1 MASKAALKA
10 IKASIDSKDYQGAAE
25 KSTALLKQ
33 DPKNYGALLYQ
44 GFAYDHLDQVEQSE
58 GAYKQANLLKPA
70 DPQAL
75 KGLITLY
82 DKNSSKM
89 LDQYHEV
96 AQTLA
101 LQFAENDIAQCQSV
115 IDKYELFAR
124 KHGSRA
130 QYRHALEL
138 MLPTSLLYE
147 ALEGRIPHPSHTYN
161 RILESAEAEEKEWIN
176 QQIGERRTRLGAKI
190 DHVTQ
195 QVYSEAIDRFQ
206 VEAICQELINWT
218 NDDDLRRKLEKKTLQ
233 RAFDNLLVLPTNEK
247 PAQRDKV
254 LNLANGMVIIKAP
267 FQIAW
272 DIALEWVD
280 SEDLQDWDPIILW
293 NYIEYFPDAGLSKV
307 LRGFLGSESYPSSP
321 TSEEAPNGMI
331 IEHRTNPL
339 AEADKL
345 ILMTQGL
352 EDCPESLLA
361 HRIVAH
367 TYLFLNEYASATE
380 IGRKAQ
386 ALHLQAIEKY
396 ALNLQNS
403 LDAVNITLATAL
415 ISYQSPRHH
424 PESKALFDKI
434 LSRKPTATAPLLGV
448 GLVLEEDEDYGE
460 AVKFLQR
467 ASDRDPSNL
476 RVLLELAWCR
486 ALHHD
491 LNTGLEGL
499 QHVLV
504 EVDAQKPVNLG
515 MKAEALYRIGYCSW
529 HLGPS
534 FKARKDKNG
543 SYRYLIDA
551 IKTNT
556 NYAPA
561 YTLLGVYFQDYG
573 KSNRRARVAFQKAFE
588 LSTSEIEA
596 AERLARLFA
605 DTSEWDLVELVAKRV
620 VDSGK
625 ARPAPGSK
633 KKAVSWPY
641 AALGVVQMSKQQYSL
656 AIVSLQGALRV
667 SPEDYYS
674 WVGLGESYHNSG
686 RYIAATRAFNKAESL
701 DHGLPAEYTWY
712 AKYMLAN
719 VQREMGSFEEAIA
732 EYEKVLEI
740 TENEFGVQI
749 ALLQTLAESAWA
761 KIDLGMFG
769 EAAKLTQRALKI
781 AFQIAQEGLEVFNL
795 WKAIGDACAVFA
807 HAKSCA
813 GQLDADLLSR
823 LLELGRVPDET
834 MPLVDIDQVR
844 LEDIINRLR
853 SEPSASI
860 KAATAISASI
870 WAHKRAIHASSN
882 DVHAQAVSYYNL
894 GWAEHRG
901 YKSSRMKSK
910 RYLKAAMRA
919 FKRAIELE
927 AGNSEFWNAL
937 GVVTMVLS
945 PKVSQHS
952 FVRSLHL
959 NENSARVWTNLGTL
973 YLQYNDHKLANDA
986 FTRAQSADPEYA
998 HAWLGQGILA
1008 TLFGNLAEARGLL
1021 LHAFDIASSASVPT
1035 QRLYSVSAFDHILKS
1050 PHASQEVT
1058 NLLQPLLALQQLHTQ
1073 APDQTVFTHLS
1084 ALLTE
1089 RSSDYST
1096 SVNSLTAVCDEV
1108 EAENE
1113 RLERSDALAHFAQT
1127 KADLARSFLASG
1139 QYEDA
1144 ITNAET
1150 SLDLSSEDDLGGELA
1165 KSRWKWRLSANIT
1178 NGLAHAFLGQTDK
1191 AIKDLQS
1198 ALASSSAD
1206 PDITVILAQI
1216 LWAKNEQDSRDVARE
1231 QLFACVEEH
1240 PEHMG
1245 AVTSLAVI
1253 GLIDEDEDILEAVE
1267 DDLSKMRMSN
1277 KLDISQKMKL
1287 AKVLSGIVT
1296 CKTGANDTA
1305 RLAEATKGV
1314 MLAPSEPQGWSELAA
1329 ATGGSYASEMS
1340 LKNAQKQ
1347 VPPGGS
1353 LNAEVLATAYAG
1365 TGKRHDALLSIVVA
1379 PWGTAGYAS
1388 LQGSLEC

>member
-10 IKASIDSKDYQGAAE
+10 IKASIDSKDYQAAVE
-25 KSTALLKQ
+25 KSIAVLKQ
-33 DPKNYGALLYQ
+33 DQKNYGALLYQ
-44 GFAYDHLDQVEQSE
+44 GFAYDHLDRVEQSE
-58 GAYKQANLLKPA
+58 QAYRQANLLKPT

-82 DKNSSKM
+82 EKHSNKS
-89 LDQYHEV
+89 LHQYHEV

-101 LQFAENDIAQCQSV
+101 LQLAEIDIAQCQSV

-124 KHGSRA
+124 KYGSRA

-138 MLPTSLLYE
+138 MLPSSPLYQ

-161 RILESAEAEEKEWIN
+161 RILESAEAEEKEWVN

-190 DHVTQ
+190 EQVNQ
-195 QVYSEAIDRFQ
+195 QVRSEAINRFQ
-206 VEAICQELINWT
+206 VETICHELINWT
-218 NDDDLRRKLEKKTLQ
+218 NDDELRRQLEEKTLQ
-233 RAFDNLLVLPTNEK
+233 RAFDNLLVLPAHEK
-247 PAQRDKV
+247 PAQRDRV
-254 LNLANGMVIIKAP
+254 LTLANGMVIIKAP

-272 DIALEWVD
+272 DIAIEWMD
-280 SEDLQDWDPIILW
+280 LDDLQDLDPNVLW
-293 NYIEYFPDAGLSKV
+293 SYIEYFPDAGLSKV

-321 TSEEAPNGMI
+321 SSEEAPSGMN
-331 IEHRTNPL
+331 IERTNPL
-339 AEADKL
+339 AEAEKL
-345 ILMTQGL
+345 ILMTGGL

-367 TYLFLNEYASATE
+367 TYLLLGEHANATE

-386 ALHLQAIEKY
+386 SLHLRAIRKY
-396 ALNLQNS
+396 ALDLQNS
-403 LDAVNITLATAL
+403 LDAVNITLATTL
-415 ISYQSPRHH
+415 IAFQSPRHH
-424 PESKALFDKI
+424 PESKALFDEI

-499 QHVLV
+499 QQVLTEV
-504 EVDAQKPVNLG
+504 EAQKPVNLG
-515 MKAEALYRIGYCSW
+515 MKAEVLYRIGYCNW
-529 HLGPS
+529 HLEPS
-534 FKARKDKNG
+534 SKARKDKNG
-543 SYRYLIDA
+543 PYRYLMDA
-551 IKTNT
+551 IRANAS
-556 NYAPA
+556 YAPA
-561 YTLLGVYFQDYG
+561 YTLLGIYFQDYA
-573 KSNRRARVAFQKAFE
+573 KSNPRARVAFQKAFE

-596 AERLARLFA
+596 AERLAKFFA
-605 DTSEWDLVELVAKRV
+605 NTSEWDLVELVAKRV

-641 AALGVVQMSKQQYSL
+641 AALGVVQMNKQQYSL
-656 AIVSLQGALRV
+656 AIISLQAALRI

-686 RYIAATRAFNKAESL
+686 RYIAATRAFTKAESL
-701 DHGLPAEYTWY
+701 DHGLPSEQTWF

-719 VQREMGSFEEAIA
+719 VRREMGSFDEAIS

-740 TENEFGVQI
+740 TENEFGVQM

-761 KIDLGMFG
+761 KIDLGMLD
-769 EAAKLTQRALKI
+769 EAAKLAQRALSV
-781 AFQIAQEGLEVFNL
+781 AYQIAWESLEAFNL
-795 WKAIGDACAVFA
+795 WKAVGDACAVFA
-807 HAKSCA
+807 HVEARA
-813 GQLDADLLSR
+813 GQLDTNLLSR

-834 MPLVDIDQVR
+834 MPFADIDQVHFD
-844 LEDIINRLR
+844 EIINSLR
-853 SEPSASI
+853 PELSASSS
-860 KAATAISASI
+860 AAAAVSAAI
-870 WAHKRAIHASSN
+870 WAHKRALHASSN

-901 YKSSRMKSK
+901 YTTSSSKSK
-910 RYLKAAMRA
+910 RFLMAAMRA

-1008 TLFGNLAEARGLL
+1008 TLFGNLTEARGLL
-1021 LHAFDIASSASVPT
+1021 THAFDIASSSSVPT
-1035 QRLYSVSAFDHILKS
+1035 QRLYSVCAFDHLLRS
-1050 PHASQEVT
+1050 PQASQEVT

-1073 APDQTVFTHLS
+1073 APAETVFTHLS
-1084 ALLTE
+1084 SLFAE
-1089 RSSDYST
+1089 RASDYSA
-1096 SVNSLTAVCDEV
+1096 SIGSLSKVCNEV
-1108 EAENE
+1108 EEAYEKSE
-1113 RLERSDALAHFAQT
+1113 ALEALARFAQA
-1127 KADLARSFLASG
+1127 KADLARAFLASG
-1139 QYEDA
+1139 QYEHA
-1144 ITNAET
+1144 IANAQT
-1150 SLDLSSEDDLGGELA
+1150 SLDLSSGNDLGTVSAG
-1165 KSRWKWRLSANIT
+1165 SRTKWRLSAHLT
-1178 NGLAHAFLGQTDK
+1178 SGLAHAFLGQTDK
-1191 AIKDLQS
+1191 AIKDLRS
-1198 ALASSSAD
+1198 ALGSSSSD
-1206 PDITVILAQI
+1206 PEITVILAQI
-1216 LWAKNEQDSRDVARE
+1216 LWTRNDQDSRDVARE

-1240 PEHMG
+1240 PDHVG
-1245 AVTSLAVI
+1245 AVTLLAVI
-1253 GLIDEDEDILEAVE
+1253 GLLDKDEDVLEAVE
-1267 DDLSKMRMSN
+1267 DDLSKMRMSD
-1277 KLDISQKMKL
+1277 KLDVAQKMRV

-1296 CKTGANDTA
+1296 CKTGADDTA
-1305 RLAEATKGV
+1305 QLAEATKGV

-1329 ATGGSYASEMS
+1329 ATGARYASEMS
-1340 LKNAQKQ
+1340 LINAQRQ
-1347 VPPGGS
+1347 IPPGGN
-1353 LNAEVLATAYAG
+1353 LNADVLANAYAR

-1379 PWGTAGYAS
+1379 PWQTAGYKSLHAS
-1388 LQGSLEC
+1388 LE